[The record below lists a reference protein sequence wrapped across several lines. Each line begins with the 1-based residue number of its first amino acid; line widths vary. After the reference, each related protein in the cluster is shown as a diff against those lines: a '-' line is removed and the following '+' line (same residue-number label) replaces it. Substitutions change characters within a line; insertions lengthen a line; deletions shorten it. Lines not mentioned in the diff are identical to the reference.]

1 MLIGKSPRHEP
12 GPIAKE
18 PRQHTV
24 IPQTSARAAS
34 QAKSTRLTITLP
46 SHLVDHLRDVVYWT
60 PQTTLA
66 WLVEGALLAEIKKM
80 ELANKGP
87 FPRRAA
93 ELKSGRPRRANPSSQ
108 KSLGQSL
115 AAMTSQPPEK
125 PAAQQRVKISTPL
138 ESRTGCGY

>member
-1 MLIGKSPRHEP
+1 
-12 GPIAKE
+12 AKE

-24 IPQTSARAAS
+24 IPRKSARAAS
-34 QAKSTRLTITLP
+34 QAKTTRLTITLP

-87 FPRRAA
+87 FPKRTA
-93 ELKSGRPRRANPSSQ
+93 ELKSGRPRRENPYSQ
-108 KSLGQSL
+108 KFPGQRL
-115 AAMTSQPPEK
+115 AATTPQPPEK
-125 PAAQQRVKISTPL
+125 PALHQRVNISTPL